1 VAEKP
6 EEYEVTVLSR
16 ETITTFPKIDTPVE
30 TVLVTYVAAGL
41 PPHTLYIP
49 KKEWTL
55 EKEKELIK
63 KDIQERLKRKPEVY
77 KV

>member
-30 TVLVTYVAAGL
+30 TVLVTYVAMGL
-41 PPHTLYIP
+41 PPYTLHIP
-49 KKEWTL
+49 KKEWS
-55 EKEKELIK
+55 KEKERELIRK
-63 KDIQERLKRKPEVY
+63 SIETRLKVKPEKF